1 MFGPDKEE
9 NPNGYRQATLT
20 AAGTCPRH
28 AFRLAH
34 ADRAPVGA
42 RLWNVDDRR
51 LLTPKSFG
59 WGYTLNV
66 YWLAHPVRYLR
77 AHFDGKGA

>member
-1 MFGPDKEE
+1 MGTH
-9 NPNGYRQATLT
+9 RQPPQPQGRALGMPFDWRTPT
-20 AAGTCPRH
+20 ARRVA
-28 AFRLAH
+28 
-34 ADRAPVGA
+34 A
-42 RLWNVDDRR
+42 RLWNADDRR